1 MKYFTLLVFCIGLTL
16 QGYSQNV
23 IDLTLRY
30 SVALSRYEVYA
41 RPTFTQ
47 AQYNWGSSQITVVTP
62 AASVSDSPFTV
73 TSFFGGGWDDASQVY
88 APLSAVGSDFHGIS
102 SQGKKVDL
110 VANQELLLFA
120 FTLPLSTCVSG
131 LRLFVN
137 GTDPNSGAAG
147 MRGGDFTNVI
157 YTTSVSQSQINV
169 FQMVYANSGT
179 NCTACNL
186 VAPSLSK

>member
-1 MKYFTLLVFCIGLTL
+1 MKLITFLLFFVGLTL
-16 QGYSQNV
+16 QGYSQNL

-30 SVALSRYEVYA
+30 SAAQNRYEVYA

-47 AQYNWGSSQITVVTP
+47 AQFNWGSSQVSIVTP
-62 AASVSDSPFTV
+62 ATSVSNTAFTV
-73 TSFFGGGWDDASQVY
+73 TSYFGGSWDDASQVY
-88 APLSAVGSDFHGIS
+88 APLSAPGSDFHGIS

-110 VANQELLLFA
+110 VANQELMLFS
-120 FTLPLSTCVSG
+120 FTLPLSVCVSG

-137 GTDPNSGAAG
+137 GGDPNSGATG
-147 MRGGDFTNVI
+147 MQGGDFTNVI
-157 YTTSVSQSQINV
+157 YTTSISQSQTNV

-179 NCTACNL
+179 SCTVCNL